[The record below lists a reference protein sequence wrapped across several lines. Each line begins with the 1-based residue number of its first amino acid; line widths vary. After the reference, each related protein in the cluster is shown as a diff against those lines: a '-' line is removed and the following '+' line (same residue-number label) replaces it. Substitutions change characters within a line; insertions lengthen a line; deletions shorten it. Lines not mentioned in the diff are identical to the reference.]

1 LTSSTIWPIFISKTK
16 KYLAFFET
24 KGCVRRPSDV
34 LVPRWD
40 PSVLFTPAGM
50 NQFKDHFLG
59 RCKLEFTRATTCQK
73 CLRTGDI
80 DNVGR
85 TPYHHTFFEMLGNWS
100 FGDYFKREAITWAWE
115 FLLQEIFGCEYFV
128 PVPCGQPAHL
138 DEVPRLEPQLSA
150 PLPARSAAGQAPRIN
165 LDQDNIKNSLGQLVL
180 TLVKLL
186 HELLERQGIRRIE
199 AGSLTD
205 DQIERLGL
213 TLMKQAQEI
222 DRLRQEFGLE
232 EDDLNIDLGPLG
244 QLL

>member
-1 LTSSTIWPIFISKTK
+1 MKSP
-16 KYLAFFET
+16 E
-24 KGCVRRPSDV
+24 
-34 LVPRWD
+34 
-40 PSVLFTPAGM
+40 PA
-50 NQFKDHFLG
+50 QV
-59 RCKLEFTRATTCQK
+59 ESQ
-73 CLRTGDI
+73 DI
-80 DNVGR
+80 ADFAKVMQG
-85 TPYHHTFFEMLGNWS
+85 GAS
-100 FGDYFKREAITWAWE
+100 
-115 FLLQEIFGCEYFV
+115 
-128 PVPCGQPAHL
+128 
-138 DEVPRLEPQLSA
+138 
-150 PLPARSAAGQAPRIN
+150 LPARSPGGQPPRIN

-232 EDDLNIDLGPLG
+232 EDDLNLDLGPLG